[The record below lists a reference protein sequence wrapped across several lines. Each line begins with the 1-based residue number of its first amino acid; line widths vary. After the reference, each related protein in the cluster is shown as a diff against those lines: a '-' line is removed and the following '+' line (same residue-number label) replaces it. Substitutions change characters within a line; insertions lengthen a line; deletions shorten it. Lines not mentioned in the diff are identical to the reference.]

1 MKQLTKKEMKTVKGA
16 FGPVYYC
23 RRTSDCPV
31 VCEWGGAGPELGYYC
46 GGRVCQLQV
55 CG

>member
-1 MKQLTKKEMKTVKGA
+1 MKKLSKDELKAVKGGI
-16 FGPVYYC
+16 GPVYYC
-23 RRTSDCPV
+23 RKDSDCPS
-31 VCEWGGAGPELGYYC
+31 VCEWGGVGPEIAYYC